1 MEMEMKMKM
10 DTRKKNTV
18 RTEWSKEI
26 THRLRVW
33 RRHKLL
39 EGSLRSGKVWD
50 DARLVQC
57 QIYVEMWPWGWSSQL
72 AEYLILLSV
81 QL

>member
-26 THRLRVW
+26 THRLRV
-33 RRHKLL
+33 
-39 EGSLRSGKVWD
+39 
-50 DARLVQC
+50 
-57 QIYVEMWPWGWSSQL
+57 
-72 AEYLILLSV
+72 
-81 QL
+81 